1 MKPVQSKTILVGVV
15 IGFLFVLFALAIG
28 SQVELA
34 LGTLLF
40 IIIIIAWFVR
50 SLTRG
55 RR

>member
-1 MKPVQSKTILVGVV
+1 MNSIQLRTVVVGTVL
-15 IGFLFVLFALAIG
+15 GLLSVLFALAIAT
-28 SQVELA
+28 QVELA